1 MAKHHDELTK
11 ESYKELFSDN
21 FSMTYYAIEEARKQI
36 QAGNEEL
43 NVTSLLKEIRKHPPK
58 QESE

>member
-11 ESYKELFSDN
+11 ESYKTLFSDN
-21 FSMTYYAIEEARKQI
+21 FSMTHYAIEEARKQI

-58 QESE
+58 QSG